1 LLCDNV
7 EERKDLDRKYVLQYT
22 TCNKTVSDITY
33 LPGTSRLTKLSTFA
47 VDLSCFSV
55 WDSRTTRTE
64 IYPGKTAERTGTGS
78 EPEGTEK

>member
-1 LLCDNV
+1 MPKRGKISTVNMYCNTG
-7 EERKDLDRKYVLQYT
+7 T

-33 LPGTSRLTKLSTFA
+33 LPGTSRLTKLSTSA